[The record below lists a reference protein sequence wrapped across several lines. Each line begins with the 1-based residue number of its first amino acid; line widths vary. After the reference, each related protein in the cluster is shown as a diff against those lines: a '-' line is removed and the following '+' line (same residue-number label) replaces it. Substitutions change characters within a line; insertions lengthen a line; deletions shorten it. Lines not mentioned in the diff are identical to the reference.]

1 MSIWS
6 TLFSSSK
13 TVGDITSA
21 IISTGDKLFYTDEE
35 KADAKKLQREFFPTL
50 LKAYEPFKI
59 AQRILAMWFA
69 FLFGVSF
76 LIGLSM
82 EVFNI
87 FIKYQSLKEGVL
99 NPVLLYTSPL
109 IALVGAF
116 SLGTIM
122 IAIIGFYFMGGTL
135 ESFKRNK

>member
-13 TVGDITSA
+13 TVGNIVDA
-21 IISTGDKLFYTDEE
+21 VISTGDKLVYTDEE

-59 AQRILAMWFA
+59 AQRLLAMWFS
-69 FLFGVSF
+69 FLFGIAF
-76 LIGLSM
+76 ITGLGM
-82 EVFNI
+82 VIFNI
-87 FIKYQSLKEGVL
+87 VIRYQALKEGVL
-99 NPVLLYTSPL
+99 NPAQLDIQPL

-122 IAIIGFYFMGGTL
+122 LAIIGFYFMGGTL